1 MRNPRLPVKENG
13 GFIHNGNPGRVRLIS
28 TSANIIPY
36 PVPFGYN
43 PANPVRR
50 KISLENAPAGDYSMA
65 LLNPGI
71 SRESRFWFDSTC
83 RMLQDHIWYI
93 SASENVRTA
102 IEIGPGE
109 DIFTQIHQFQDQIKW
124 IPRNTSN
131 SGHSLSFPYLSTSF
145 SAGEQQ
151 FMSINSERPYVTL
164 EADRDLLESTAHTI
178 DVKYQDPGK
187 STFSWSPSDQLNCD
201 NCPFPIFKSEYPDMI
216 KVQIENDGCVAEDE
230 VYYNVL
236 IRKDVYMQN
245 AFSPNGD
252 GINDQFNPV
261 LLDFEQIELFKVFN
275 RWGVKIHD
283 APHAWD
289 GTYLGE
295 KVDPGVYVYELSV
308 RRIYSPT
315 KEKVV
320 HKSGS
325 IQVLR

>member
-1 MRNPRLPVKENG
+1 
-13 GFIHNGNPGRVRLIS
+13 
-28 TSANIIPY
+28 
-36 PVPFGYN
+36 
-43 PANPVRR
+43 
-50 KISLENAPAGDYSMA
+50 
-65 LLNPGI
+65 
-71 SRESRFWFDSTC
+71 
-83 RMLQDHIWYI
+83 
-93 SASENVRTA
+93 
-102 IEIGPGE
+102 
-109 DIFTQIHQFQDQIKW
+109 
-124 IPRNTSN
+124 
-131 SGHSLSFPYLSTSF
+131 
-145 SAGEQQ
+145 
-151 FMSINSERPYVTL
+151 
-164 EADRDLLESTAHTI
+164 
-178 DVKYQDPGK
+178 
-187 STFSWSPSDQLNCD
+187 
-201 NCPFPIFKSEYPDMI
+201 MI

-289 GTYLGE
+289 GPYLGE
-295 KVDPGVYVYELSV
+295 QVDPGVYVYELSV